1 MSHFAERKEK
11 SCLNCNAVVQGRFC
25 HICGQE
31 NIEPKET
38 VWHLISHFFQ
48 DITHFDG
55 KFFSTLKYLLFY
67 PGFLSRE
74 YMMGRRASYLNPIRM
89 YVFTSAFFFLF
100 FFSIVKPD
108 NINTGGSTF
117 NAKGKVERINTVI
130 KGLKEQERELTDS
143 VLKTV
148 VKKVIGNFIKKAG
161 ILEKDFAVSA
171 YADSMLALKYETKLD
186 SINEERTK
194 QGKVAVKKNTRNIF
208 SIDFSSGYYRTVT
221 AYDSVQALLPAE
233 KQDGW
238 WKRLRVRKAIDLVE
252 KTSDKSGVFGRDLL
266 GKFTH
271 SLPQM
276 FFLSLPA
283 FAFLLSLLYRKGR
296 KYYFVNHAIFS
307 IHLYCATFIFAFIL
321 ILLFKYVSFGSEN
334 LKGFYNLLFLLIF
347 FFYGYKCMRNFYQ
360 QRRVTTI
367 FKFIILNLLSFIV
380 VLLLTMIFFIIS
392 LWNV

>member
-1 MSHFAERKEK
+1 VSHFAERKEK

-31 NIEPKET
+31 NVEPKET
-38 VWHLISHFFQ
+38 LWHLISHFFQ

-55 KFFSTLKYLLFY
+55 KFFGTLRYLLFK

-74 YMMGRRASYLNPIRM
+74 YMLGRRASYLNPIRM

-100 FFSIVKPD
+100 FFSIVKPG
-108 NINTGGSTF
+108 NINTGDSTF
-117 NAKGKVERINTVI
+117 NAKEKVEKMNTVI
-130 KGLKEQERELTDS
+130 KGLREQEAELTDS
-143 VLKTV
+143 VVKTAV
-148 VKKVIGNFIKKAG
+148 QKTIDNFSKKAEL
-161 ILEKDFAVSA
+161 LEKDLAVSA
-171 YADSMLALKYETKLD
+171 YADSMLTVKFAARLD
-186 SINEERTK
+186 SANKERIR
-194 QGKVAVKKNTRNIF
+194 QGKDPVRANTRNIF
-208 SIDFSSGYYRTVT
+208 SIDFSSGYYRTVV

-238 WKRLRVRKAIDLVE
+238 WRRLRVRKAIDLIE
-252 KTSDKSGVFGRDLL
+252 KTNDKSGGFGKDLI

-283 FAFLLSLLYRKGR
+283 FAFVLSLLYRKER

-307 IHLYCATFIFAFIL
+307 IHLYCATFIFSFVM
-321 ILLFKYVSFGSEN
+321 ILLFKYASFGSKMLEN
-334 LKGFYNLLFLLIF
+334 FYNLLFVLLF
-347 FFYGYKCMRNFYQ
+347 FFYSYKCMRNFYQ
-360 QRRVTTI
+360 QRRAKTI

-380 VLLLTMIFFIIS
+380 VLLLAIIFFIIS